1 MQSKQSKYIY
11 PFLFCSYILMSVAS
25 QFLTGMPITFGHLN
39 GLELW
44 LPLSAFTLVPMVDV
58 LRSLTQDAAEKEG
71 KTFKHVLSRMT
82 GITLIISGVCVVL
95 AGLPLPIFVGVL
107 LAVTFGGIVD
117 IGVFRLM
124 RRVSSNPAI
133 RMTVSNLG
141 ATLVGSGIVFFV
153 AFSDLFFSGYP
164 FTKAMPD
171 VITGWLFQS
180 LVIWISG
187 TIISHLIQFL
197 RGKYGQTRADA

>member
-1 MQSKQSKYIY
+1 MQKSKLY
-11 PFLFCSYILMSVAS
+11 PALFCCYILMSVAS
-25 QFLTGMPITFGHLN
+25 QFLTGTPITFGTFN

-44 LPLSAFTLVPMVDV
+44 LPLSAFTIVPLVDV

-82 GITLIISGVCVVL
+82 VITMAISGVCVVVV
-95 AGLPLPIFVGVL
+95 GLPLPIFVGVL
-107 LAVTFGGIVD
+107 LAVTFGGVVD
-117 IGVFRLM
+117 IGLFRLM
-124 RRVSSNPAI
+124 RRVSDNPAI

-187 TIISHLIQFL
+187 TIISHLIQFIRSK
-197 RGKYGQTRADA
+197 RGQ